1 MADTRVYY
9 YQENDND
16 CWLCALRNMLGFL
29 RISVSEDQIRE
40 ILLNKKGLALL
51 SGRGFFT
58 YLPEVL
64 DFLHLTCEFVLDSDD
79 SLLSHIFSEQ
89 NQINMDQLEII
100 EQECYDN
107 RDALYYFYKSLRTV
121 CGSLYVTVRFDK
133 PVIRE
138 YLDQGYIVV
147 AGLEASELYGIKQNH
162 VLHTVTVIK
171 EKKKIKVIDPYEQ
184 MGRFREKNWSE
195 FSAFRDKKDWNEKV
209 PYFIA
214 VKTSGQG
221 VDADGQ
227 LLTLEC

>member
-1 MADTRVYY
+1 MADTTVY

-16 CWLCALRNMLGFL
+16 CWLCALRNMLGIL
-29 RISVSEDQIRE
+29 GIPVSEDQIRE

-64 DFLHLTCEFVLDSDD
+64 DFLHLACEFVLDSDD

-89 NQINMDQLEII
+89 NRINIDQLKII
-100 EQECYDN
+100 EQECFDN
-107 RDALYYFYKSLRTV
+107 RNALYYYYKSLRSA
-121 CGSLYVTVRFDK
+121 CGSPYVTIRFDE

-138 YLDQGYIVV
+138 YLDQGYMVV
-147 AGLEASELYGIKQNH
+147 ACLEASELYGMKQNH
-162 VLHTVTVIK
+162 VLHTVTIIK
-171 EKKKIKVIDPYEQ
+171 EREKIKVVDPYEQ

-195 FSAFRDKKDWNEKV
+195 FSVFRDKKEWNEKV

-214 VKTSGQG
+214 VKANGREA
-221 VDADGQ
+221 DAEGR
-227 LLTLEC
+227 LLELEC